1 MVEVRARFVGLFV
14 IYHIQENI
22 VKIVI
27 GIEVK
32 SDAVRTI
39 SGVAK
44 KTGKPYSM
52 REQSGWCD
60 LGKPYPVEVRW
71 VLKDEQAP
79 LSVGRY
85 VLDESS
91 VYVDRN
97 GSLQINIRDM
107 KAVVVKAA

>member
-1 MVEVRARFVGLFV
+1 
-14 IYHIQENI
+14 

-27 GIEVK
+27 AIEVK

-44 KTGKPYSM
+44 RTGKPYNM

-71 VLKDEQAP
+71 VLQDDKAP
-79 LSVGRY
+79 LPVGRY
-85 VLDESS
+85 VLDETS

-107 KAVVVKAA
+107 KPLAAAASQARTG